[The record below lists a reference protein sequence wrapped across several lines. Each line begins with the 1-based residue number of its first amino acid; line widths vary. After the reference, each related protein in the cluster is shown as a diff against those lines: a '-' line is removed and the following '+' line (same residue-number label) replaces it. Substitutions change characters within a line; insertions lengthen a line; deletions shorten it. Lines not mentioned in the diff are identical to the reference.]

1 MILDTTALS
10 AFVDGDSAVGDILR
24 TQARAVIPVIVLG
37 EFHFGITGSRHRIH
51 YERWLIQNLPQ
62 FETLNVTADTAATYA
77 AIRAILKR
85 AGTSKSQSGSAS
97 SGGRPAPVVGTA
109 NDRTPLACPARGAFR
124 CKGSKAQ

>member
-1 MILDTTALS
+1 MILDTNALS

-37 EFHFGITGSRHRIH
+37 EFRFGITGSRHRIH

-85 AGTSKSQSGSAS
+85 AGT
-97 SGGRPAPVVGTA
+97 PIPA
-109 NDRTPLACPARGAFR
+109 NDLWIAALAVEYELPVLSRDTHFDAVMNLQRVTW
-124 CKGSKAQ
+124 